1 LPRGPLS
8 SARSQPNRNRRIL
21 GIDFS
26 GGADA
31 GRNIWIAEA
40 FQDLRDQRR
49 PLKIETCLPAIALP
63 RSGAMPALAIPAL
76 ARHILRDPMTLAGC
90 DFPFGLPATLMHA
103 ATWEDFIRAFPARF
117 SDHEAY
123 RSACRQ
129 EAEGRELKRR
139 TDQIAN
145 TPFCSYNLRLY
156 RQAWWGMAA
165 LLSPLVAG
173 DQIAVVPQMPPA
185 AAKPILIEVCP
196 ASCLQHL
203 RFRPAYKGGAPAHR
217 LARRNILDCLIGHK
231 LLEPPAA
238 DLTELLLDNSGGD
251 ALDAVIAA
259 IAASRADLNAVP
271 DAVDRLEGRV
281 YFEMPA

>member
-1 LPRGPLS
+1 MSPSPLPPSRTLS
-8 SARSQPNRNRRIL
+8 NRNRRIL

-40 FQDLRDQRR
+40 FQDLRDRRR
-49 PLKIETCLPAIALP
+49 PLKIETCLPAIDLP

-76 ARHILRDPMTLAGC
+76 ARHILRDPTTLAGC
-90 DFPFGLPATLMHA
+90 DFPFSLPTALMHA

-117 SDHEAY
+117 TDHEAY

-139 TDQIAN
+139 TDQVAN

-173 DQIAVVPQMPPA
+173 GQIIVAPQMPITD
-185 AAKPILIEVCP
+185 AKPVLIEICP
-196 ASCLQHL
+196 ASSLQHL

-231 LLEPPAA
+231 LLEPPATA
-238 DLTELLLDNSGGD
+238 LTERLLDNSGGD
-251 ALDAVIAA
+251 ALDAVLAA
-259 IAASRADLNAVP
+259 IAASRADLSA
-271 DAVDRLEGRV
+271 AVDPVDQLEGKV
-281 YFEMPA
+281 YFEMLP